1 MPNADIDNAAA
12 AAMDGGWSG
21 MRWWWKYTVY
31 CAVTIRDRM
40 SGRPAFRRIYPQP
53 IHAVSFKRARSP
65 ARAYATY
72 ASARNTSRTGS
83 IIFNSRA
90 RIDEYH
96 GRVQGRRDWRRETR
110 ESMPNFVSRCAA
122 DSAAATKESVF
133 TSKSVSFFF
142 FSFSHG
148 AFIYLKELRLIA
160 SANWVLEKPLLFVR
174 KICNW
179 NFLSIFVRIRKN
191 LCTYVMYIR
200 VFKKSNTPYIW

>member
-1 MPNADIDNAAA
+1 
-12 AAMDGGWSG
+12 

-53 IHAVSFKRARSP
+53 KRAVSFKRARSP
-65 ARAYATY
+65 ARAYTTY

-110 ESMPNFVSRCAA
+110 KYAGLH
-122 DSAAATKESVF
+122 ATMWGGFCSGNERIGFYVEN
-133 TSKSVSFFF
+133 VSFFF
-142 FSFSHG
+142 PYG
-148 AFIYLKELRLIA
+148 AFIYLKQLRLTVF
-160 SANWVLEKPLLFVR
+160 ANWVLEKPLLFVC
-174 KICNW
+174 KICKW
-179 NFLSIFVRIRKN
+179 KFLSIFVRIRKN
-191 LCTYVMYIR
+191 LCTYTSCYI
-200 VFKKSNTPYIW
+200 